1 MRNMWQ
7 GASTNWLNVSKDG
20 ATINE
25 GDDVSMKVKKLLASL
40 TISCLIIGLLSACN
54 SSGTGGGA
62 SSGSG
67 DGNLTVIKIASQSPL
82 SGGSAIQGE
91 SIKLGGQMALEERQ
105 AEFKELGF
113 DLQFVPYDDQGDQK
127 KGVAN
132 SELIGADQA
141 VLAVLGHLNSGVS
154 IPSSVV
160 YEKYNIPMVSPA
172 STATDF
178 TDRKLKIA
186 NRIVARDDFQGPAGA
201 EYAVNTVG
209 ASNIFVIQDKTAYGQ
224 GLAEAFRSAAEELG
238 ATISGYEGI
247 TIGEKDF
254 NGVLNQVLSKKP
266 DFIFFGG
273 MYAEA
278 GLIVKQA
285 REKGIKVPIMGGD
298 ALDSSGMIDIAGD
311 KVLDV
316 AYSSVSTDITKSNQ
330 AWADKYKEKFGKTVE
345 NYSAY
350 GYDSMNIILDGVK
363 KAIEEGEGKLP
374 SREMVRDTIR
384 ATSDFDGIATK
395 VSFDDK
401 GDNEFAK
408 VFIYKFQ
415 TATYPGTLVS
425 EIEQPK

>member
-1 MRNMWQ
+1 
-7 GASTNWLNVSKDG
+7 
-20 ATINE
+20 
-25 GDDVSMKVKKLLASL
+25 MKGKKRFAILASA
-40 TISCLIIGLLSACN
+40 CLMIGLLSACN
-54 SSGTGGGA
+54 SSGNEAKPAGGNAADPGGKTA
-62 SSGSG
+62 
-67 DGNLTVIKIASQSPL
+67 VIKIASQSPL

-113 DLQFVPYDDQGDQK
+113 DLQFVPYDDQGDSK

-160 YEKYNIPMVSPA
+160 YEKYGIPMVSPA
-172 STATDF
+172 STAIDF
-178 TDRKLKIA
+178 TDRKLKAA

-201 EYAVNTVG
+201 EYAVKTVG
-209 ASNIFVIQDKTAYGQ
+209 AKNIFVIQDKTAYGQ
-224 GLAEAFRSAAEELG
+224 GLADAFRSAAEELG
-238 ATISGYEGI
+238 ATIAGYEGI
-247 TIGEKDF
+247 TVGEKDF

-285 REKGIKVPIMGGD
+285 REKGITVPIMGGD
-298 ALDSSGMIDIAGD
+298 ALDSSGMVDIAGD
-311 KVLDV
+311 KLTEV
-316 AYSSVSTDITKSNQ
+316 AYSSVSTDVTKSNKE
-330 AWADKYKEKFGKTVE
+330 WADQYQEKFGKSVE

-350 GYDSMNIILDGVK
+350 AYDSMNVILNAVK
-363 KAIEEGEGKLP
+363 KAIEDNGGKLP
-374 SREMVRDTIR
+374 TREQVRDAVR
-384 ATSDFDGIATK
+384 ATTDFEGIATK

-408 VFIYKFQ
+408 VFIYKFESP
-415 TATYPGTLVS
+415 TYPGTMVS
-425 EIEQPK
+425 EIEQPKE

>member
-1 MRNMWQ
+1 MNGKKWF
-7 GASTNWLNVSKDG
+7 AWL
-20 ATINE
+20 ACT
-25 GDDVSMKVKKLLASL
+25 
-40 TISCLIIGLLSACN
+40 CLMIGLLSACN
-54 SSGTGGGA
+54 SSGDKTKPA
-62 SSGSG
+62 
-67 DGNLTVIKIASQSPL
+67 DGNAAAAGGELMVIKIASQSPL

-113 DLQFVPYDDQGDQK
+113 DLQFVPYDDQGDSK

-160 YEKYNIPMVSPA
+160 YEKYGIPMVSPA

-178 TDRKLKIA
+178 TDRKLKAA

-201 EYAVNTVG
+201 EYAVKTVG
-209 ASNIFVIQDKTAYGQ
+209 AKNIFVIQDKTAYGQ
-224 GLAEAFRSAAEELG
+224 GLADAFRSAAEELG
-238 ATISGYEGI
+238 ATIAGYEGI
-247 TIGEKDF
+247 TVGEKDF

-285 REKGIKVPIMGGD
+285 REKGITVPIMGGD
-298 ALDSSGMIDIAGD
+298 ALDSSGMVDIAGD
-311 KVLDV
+311 KLTEV
-316 AYSSVSTDITKSNQ
+316 AYSSVSTDVTKSNKE
-330 AWADKYKEKFGKTVE
+330 WADKYKAKFGKSVE

-350 GYDSMNIILDGVK
+350 AYDSMNVILNAVK
-363 KAIEEGEGKLP
+363 KAIEDNGGKLP
-374 SREMVRDTIR
+374 TREQVRDAVR
-384 ATSDFDGIATK
+384 ATTDFEGIATK

-401 GDNEFAK
+401 GDNEYAK
-408 VFIYKFQ
+408 VFIYKFDSP
-415 TATYPGTLVS
+415 TYPGTMVS

>member
-1 MRNMWQ
+1 MKGKKSYVWLV
-7 GASTNWLNVSKDG
+7 STF
-20 ATINE
+20 
-25 GDDVSMKVKKLLASL
+25 
-40 TISCLIIGLLSACN
+40 LIMGLLSACN
-54 SSGTGGGA
+54 SSGNTSKPA
-62 SSGSG
+62 
-67 DGNLTVIKIASQSPL
+67 DGNAAAAGGELTVIKIAAQSPL

-113 DLQFVPYDDQGDQK
+113 DLQFVPYDDQGDSK

-160 YEKYNIPMVSPA
+160 YEKYGIPMVSPA

-178 TDRKLKIA
+178 TDRKLKAA

-201 EYAVNTVG
+201 EYAVKTVG
-209 ASNIFVIQDKTAYGQ
+209 AKNIFVIQDKTAYGQ
-224 GLAEAFRSAAEELG
+224 GLADAFRSAAEELG
-238 ATISGYEGI
+238 ATIAGYEGI
-247 TIGEKDF
+247 TVGEKDF

-285 REKGIKVPIMGGD
+285 REKGITVPIMGGD
-298 ALDSSGMIDIAGD
+298 ALDSSGMVDIAGD
-311 KVLDV
+311 KLTEV
-316 AYSSVSTDITKSNQ
+316 AYSSVSTDVTKSNKE
-330 AWADKYKEKFGKTVE
+330 WADKYKAKFGKSVE

-350 GYDSMNIILDGVK
+350 AYDSMNVILNAVE
-363 KAIEEGEGKLP
+363 KAIEGNGGKLP
-374 SREMVRDTIR
+374 TREQVRDAVR
-384 ATSDFDGIATK
+384 ATTDFEGIATK

-401 GDNEFAK
+401 GDNEYAK
-408 VFIYKFQ
+408 VFIYKFDSP
-415 TATYPGTLVS
+415 TYPGTMVS

>member
-1 MRNMWQ
+1 MKGKKRI
-7 GASTNWLNVSKDG
+7 AWLVS
-20 ATINE
+20 A
-25 GDDVSMKVKKLLASL
+25 
-40 TISCLIIGLLSACN
+40 CLMIGLLSACN
-54 SSGTGGGA
+54 SSGNAAKPAAGNTSAAGGG
-62 SSGSG
+62 
-67 DGNLTVIKIASQSPL
+67 LTVIKIASQSPL

-105 AEFKELGF
+105 AEFKDLGF
-113 DLQFVPYDDQGDQK
+113 DLQFVPYDDQGDSK

-132 SELIGADQA
+132 AELIGADQA

-160 YEKYNIPMVSPA
+160 YEKYSIPMVSPA

-201 EYAVNTVG
+201 EYAVKTVG
-209 ASNIFVIQDKTAYGQ
+209 AKNIFVIQDKTAYGQ
-224 GLAEAFRSAAEELG
+224 GLADAFLSSAEELG
-238 ATISGYEGI
+238 ATIAGYEGI
-247 TIGEKDF
+247 TVGEKDF

-285 REKGIKVPIMGGD
+285 REKGITVPIMGGD
-298 ALDSSGMIDIAGD
+298 ALDSSGMVDIAGD
-311 KVLDV
+311 KLTEV
-316 AYSSVSTDITKSNQ
+316 AYSSVSTDVTKSNKD
-330 AWADKYKEKFGKTVE
+330 WADKYQAKFGKSVE

-350 GYDSMNIILDGVK
+350 AYDSMNIILNAVK
-363 KAIEEGEGKLP
+363 KAIEDNGGKLP
-374 SREMVRDTIR
+374 TREQVRDAVR
-384 ATSDFDGIATK
+384 ATTDFEGIATK

-401 GDNEFAK
+401 GDNEYAK
-408 VFIYKFQ
+408 VFIYKFDSP
-415 TATYPGTLVS
+415 TYPGTMVS